1 LGLPGSILRSTTYN
15 KFKRK
20 QIFCFLFLFC
30 IRWLGNVLFLLRQ
43 EKYQKKATKGALM
56 LVASAPEPP
65 PLETP
70 GAHFRW
76 LWSTLTSILF
86 NQKMFRFFD

>member
-1 LGLPGSILRSTTYN
+1 
-15 KFKRK
+15 
-20 QIFCFLFLFC
+20 
-30 IRWLGNVLFLLRQ
+30 LLRQ